1 VYIRTEEEAL
11 TAVAEIL
18 DLRQRRDQL
27 VQSTVKIML
36 CLEAEPRAFLGDCQ
50 ALLIEGGLEA
60 LQQKRREFLAK
71 DEPVPVVV
79 LDPEDDRLFET
90 TARAL
95 DALRFSGVV
104 LRVFPEFARV
114 FERWWI
120 ARALLTQEEEIRKAL
135 TAAIRARR
143 YAEEFDPLRLAV
155 QAAIVAQRPEW
166 IEQAGALRAAC
177 LDALR
182 LDTGIPAERLEE
194 AAEAVF
200 NVLATSDEWIRP
212 ILRPAPDD
220 PAAVGDRIRQAFALL
235 EAARSIPSPSSP
247 FPGDP
252 GISRVA

>member
-27 VQSTVKIML
+27 VQTTVKIML

-60 LQQKRREFLAK
+60 LQRKRREFLEK
-71 DEPVPVVV
+71 DENVPIVV
-79 LDPEDDRLFET
+79 LDPEDDRLFEA

-95 DALRFSGVV
+95 DALRFSNVV
-104 LRVFPEFARV
+104 MKIFPEFTGI

-120 ARALLTQEEEIRKAL
+120 ARAILAHEEEIKKTL

-143 YAEEFDPLRLAV
+143 YAEEFDPVRLSV

-166 IEQAGALRAAC
+166 IERAGALRAAC
-177 LDALR
+177 RDALR
-182 LDTGIPAERLEE
+182 LDAGIPTERLEE
-194 AAEAVF
+194 AADAVF
-200 NVLATSDEWIRP
+200 NVLATSDERMRP

-220 PAAVGDRIRQAFALL
+220 PAAAGDRIRQAFALL
-235 EAARSIPSPSSP
+235 EAARSILSRSSS
-247 FPGDP
+247 FPDDP